1 MKTGT
6 EVGARGRCA
15 TYEGECR
22 VAGARKTRLET
33 HRASGERGDLR
44 IRRKKKEQGRE
55 AGRYYEQCAN
65 RVRGFSLRPGPSF
78 VSPYASLFLATF
90 SSLFRLLLIF
100 VYYSMETGRCSLIDG
115 TGHGRTAARK
125 KERKKG
131 EKRGKRAE
139 EEESGKG
146 EEERNRNGRR
156 AERIESRKRR
166 RRAAAAG
173 PPSPYL

>member
-6 EVGARGRCA
+6 GVGARGRCA
-15 TYEGECR
+15 THEGECR
-22 VAGARKTRLET
+22 VAGARET
-33 HRASGERGDLR
+33 QPVTLRAGGERGDLR

-65 RVRGFSLRPGPSF
+65 RVRGFSPRPSSVLPPGA
-78 VSPYASLFLATF
+78 SPFLATF

-115 TGHGRTAARK
+115 TGHGRAAARK
-125 KERKKG
+125 KERKKE

-139 EEESGKG
+139 EEESEG
-146 EEERNRNGRR
+146 EESKRTTCGERR
-156 AERIESRKRR
+156 RR